1 MEFIL
6 GCNYWASNAGA
17 DMWRDFD
24 IECIDKDIRILS
36 EYGVKHMRVFPNWR
50 DFQPVEPILGGSG
63 VLLGYTVKEQP
74 ISSSVLLFLFTFFK
88 KVLQCNWR

>member
-24 IECIDKDIRILS
+24 IECIDKDIR
-36 EYGVKHMRVFPNWR
+36 
-50 DFQPVEPILGGSG
+50 ILGGSG

>member
-1 MEFIL
+1 
-6 GCNYWASNAGA
+6 
-17 DMWRDFD
+17 MWRDFD

-63 VLLGYTVKEQP
+63 VLLGYTVKEQTDF
-74 ISSSVLLFLFTFFK
+74 IKCFAFSIYFFQK
-88 KVLQCNWR
+88 NITM